1 MAFAKGWLA
10 SDETLGNLDGG
21 VKFDMPKTKKRTS
34 AYGPGAGRCPIHLT
48 GQVTESLNAA
58 AFLWHCK

>member
-1 MAFAKGWLA
+1 MAFANGWLA

-34 AYGPGAGRCPIHLT
+34 AYGPGAGRCPIHLAT
-48 GQVTESLNAA
+48 HNMYQYQTRI
-58 AFLWHCK
+58 